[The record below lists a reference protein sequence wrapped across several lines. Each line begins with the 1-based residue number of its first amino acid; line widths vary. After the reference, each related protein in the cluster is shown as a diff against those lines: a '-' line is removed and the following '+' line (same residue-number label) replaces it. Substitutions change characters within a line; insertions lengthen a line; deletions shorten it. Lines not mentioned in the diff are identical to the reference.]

1 LKFIGT
7 SLIGPVI
14 LSGILVLTGF
24 SMILTE
30 ASAQGGMPIGDFYC
44 WTISEPVFQT
54 QTPILFLDQFKHEYS
69 FTMFDP
75 HEYCESGE
83 KTVTGGDTFPNEYL
97 PLGQHY
103 TTYLVDDDFNPPVTF
118 NVGIHNFMSYRLYD
132 VRVGPVQE
140 VWIPNDKIKTP
151 PTTTNNN
158 IYPST
163 DHDLHYICY
172 PITSTHDPLLEQ
184 ITIDTVNFDQTVVTL
199 NKPILFCNPAKKT
212 LSDGTMFNVGFEMIE
227 QHLTCFDFLSIQ
239 ESSSDIG
246 TLDKLLDQI
255 IAAANPPFPLNELD
269 ITVLT
274 DDKACFESTK
284 MGLTLGGTFV
294 PMNNVSLMLAGAQM
308 FGAWILPAI
317 VASIGIA
324 IVISRKY

>member
-1 LKFIGT
+1 
-7 SLIGPVI
+7 
-14 LSGILVLTGF
+14 
-24 SMILTE
+24 MILTE

-54 QTPILFLDQFKHEYS
+54 QTPVLFLDQFEHEYS

-75 HEYCESGE
+75 HEYCEYGD
-83 KTVTGGDTFPNEYL
+83 KTVTSTGTTFFNPDYQE
-97 PLGQHY
+97 LGQHY
-103 TTYLVDDDFNPPVTF
+103 TTYLVDDDFNPPATF
-118 NVGIHNFMSYRLYD
+118 DVGIHNFMSYRLYD

-172 PITSTHDPLLEQ
+172 PITSKHDPLNEEIRL
-184 ITIDTVNFDQTVVTL
+184 DTVNFEETVVTL
-199 NKPILFCNPAKKT
+199 TDPILFCNPAKKT
-212 LSDGTMFNVGFEMIE
+212 LSDDTMFNLGFDDNE
-227 QHLTCFDFLSIQ
+227 QHLTCFDF
-239 ESSSDIG
+239 EKPVTTPSSDIG

-274 DDKACFESTK
+274 DNKACFESTK